1 QFSRNRVFG
10 TMIGKGYSI
19 TSAQLEM
26 RMIAEGY
33 YATKSIHKIN
43 EKYKVD
49 LPICDAVYEIL
60 YDKIDPATVIT
71 DLIEKLR

>member
-1 QFSRNRVFG
+1 
-10 TMIGKGYSI
+10 MIGKGYSI

-26 RMIAEGY
+26 PMIAEGY

-60 YDKIDPATVIT
+60 YEKINPAIVIH
-71 DLIEKLR
+71 DLVEKLK